1 MSSVDIDPDLRLLNT
16 MLAIWPDARKCQK
29 RDNTMIQL
37 DKLNLTGI
45 QTHIGYSIIG
55 KCICCQ
61 SHLDGKRNMTILER
75 AESVNL
81 IGTSANK

>member
-1 MSSVDIDPDLRLLNT
+1 
-16 MLAIWPDARKCQK
+16 
-29 RDNTMIQL
+29 MIQL